1 LEYFELNELASSQ
14 HDILLRLKTRGPVT
28 ARILAATLGITTVG
42 VRQHLAALQTAG
54 LVKQAEISTQLPGR
68 GRPVRPWHLTGDG
81 HRQFPDM
88 HAEMAVTLISA
99 VREIFGE
106 PGLENLIDQRAKQT
120 LMHYQDA
127 LAGTDSISQRLE
139 ILSKLRSQEGY
150 MCELKN
156 LGTGSWLLIENH
168 CPICAAA
175 TACQG
180 FCRSELEIFQAVL
193 EDIASIERINHIL
206 EGARR
211 CAYRVSA
218 HRVADR

>member
-1 LEYFELNELASSQ
+1 LNESTGSQ
-14 HDILLRLKTRGPVT
+14 HDILLRLKTRGPLS
-28 ARILAATLGITTVG
+28 ARMLAASLGISTVG
-42 VRQHLAALQTAG
+42 VRQHLAALDTAG
-54 LVKQAEISTQLPGR
+54 LVKQADIPTLQVKR
-68 GRPVRPWHLTGDG
+68 GRPVRAWYLTGNG

-88 HAEMAVTLISA
+88 HAEITVTLIEA

-106 PGLENLIDQRAKQT
+106 SGLENLIDQHANQT
-120 LMHYQDA
+120 LKHYQDA
-127 LAGTDSISQRLE
+127 LAGKNSISQRLE
-139 ILSKLRSQEGY
+139 ILSHLRSQEGY

-180 FCRSELEIFQAVL
+180 FCRSELEIFQTVL
-193 EDIASIERINHIL
+193 ADIANIERINHIT

-211 CAYRVSA
+211 CAYRISA
-218 HRVADR
+218 SV